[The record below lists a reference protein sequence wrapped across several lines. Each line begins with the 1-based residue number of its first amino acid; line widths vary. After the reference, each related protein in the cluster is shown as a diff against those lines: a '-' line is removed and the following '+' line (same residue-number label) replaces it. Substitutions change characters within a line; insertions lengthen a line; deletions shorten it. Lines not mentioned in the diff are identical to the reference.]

1 MAPPCWVP
9 DDKAGVAEI
18 MTMLEILQKENR
30 PHGKICVGFTPDEEV
45 GQGADLFDVEHFG
58 AAYAYTVDGDEA
70 GEISYENFN
79 AAAAFV
85 TVHGFS
91 VHPGSAKNAMKNAQT
106 LPLSPQLPCRITTAR
121 IH

>member
-1 MAPPCWVP
+1 
-9 DDKAGVAEI
+9 

-70 GEISYENFN
+70 GEIS
-79 AAAAFV
+79 
-85 TVHGFS
+85 
-91 VHPGSAKNAMKNAQT
+91 
-106 LPLSPQLPCRITTAR
+106 
-121 IH
+121 